1 MSGLEQSIGFNM
13 GVTYR
18 KLSARFQQRLKEYD
32 ITPEQ
37 WSVLYVVE
45 QGEGLIQKTIAERS
59 CKDRPTTTRILDH
72 LEGKGLI
79 YKRTGENDRRSFL
92 VAATDRGSELIR
104 LTLPIEQETRSL
116 VRQCM
121 NDEEHDQLLELL
133 RRISHHMDNL

>member
-1 MSGLEQSIGFNM
+1 MSGLESIGFNM

-18 KLSARFQQRLKEYD
+18 KLSSLFQQRLKEYD

-45 QGEGLIQKTIAERS
+45 QGEGLMQKTIAERT

-79 YKRTGENDRRSFL
+79 YKRTGENDRRSFV
-92 VAATDRGSELIR
+92 VAATDKGRELVHV
-104 LTLPIEQETRSL
+104 TFPIEQETQSL

-121 NDEEHDQLLELL
+121 SDEEHDRLLELL
-133 RRISHHMDNL
+133 RRISHHMDNLQ